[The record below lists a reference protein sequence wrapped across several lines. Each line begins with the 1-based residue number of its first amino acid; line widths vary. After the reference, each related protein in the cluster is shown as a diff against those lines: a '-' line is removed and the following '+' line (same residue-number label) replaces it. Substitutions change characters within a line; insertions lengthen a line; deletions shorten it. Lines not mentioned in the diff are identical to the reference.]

1 MLATSK
7 RSICPET
14 IIVVNHALNTTS
26 SDGGRNS
33 FVQRFNDRLQI
44 PAVDRTGVQ
53 GSHWLPRMGL
63 VYYTAIDDFSK
74 YARPGCLRLSVKSYT
89 NRRSYSAHPT
99 MFLQLEIHPS
109 TPHLLRGV
117 PGPYTFRG
125 VPGTFL
131 GVAVATPTPLLPLA
145 PGGGGKSVNFLS
157 PTPDIP
163 RPSCTRCTS
172 LAARRTASPIFPG
185 GRSLSMRERA
195 RRRSREDSPGG

>member
-33 FVQRFNDRLQI
+33 FVQRLNDRLQI

-89 NRRSYSAHPT
+89 NRRSYPPPTQPCSYNPRSTSRLLTSSAASQAHTP
-99 MFLQLEIHPS
+99 FAVSLAPFSELPS
-109 TPHLLRGV
+109 
-117 PGPYTFRG
+117 
-125 VPGTFL
+125 
-131 GVAVATPTPLLPLA
+131 LLP
-145 PGGGGKSVNFLS
+145 
-157 PTPDIP
+157 P
-163 RPSCTRCTS
+163 RYYH
-172 LAARRTASPIFPG
+172 
-185 GRSLSMRERA
+185 
-195 RRRSREDSPGG
+195 